1 MSQIDHIKLNIEKLK
16 RDVSHGRVSFPSG
29 ACQYYHSVVIYL
41 SLSLSICNM
50 RKGASTLLGMNSQP
64 FLYYFSLIYYI
75 LSFFSA
81 HFVFSVFFF
90 FFFFALPFGL
100 PTPLGQ

>member
-41 SLSLSICNM
+41 SLSLSLYVICG
-50 RKGASTLLGMNSQP
+50 KVQVHYL
-64 FLYYFSLIYYI
+64 
-75 LSFFSA
+75 
-81 HFVFSVFFF
+81 V
-90 FFFFALPFGL
+90 
-100 PTPLGQ
+100 